1 LKKKEYKVYN
11 LKSRKAD
18 ASDRLYWSSKT
29 PEERIA
35 AMEVIRQQSYK
46 IKNERPKRL
55 RRVIHIIEQKKS
67 K

>member
-11 LKSRKAD
+11 LKSRKA
-18 ASDRLYWSSKT
+18 KT